1 MITKRNVLE
10 TIKDMPEQF
19 SVDELLDRL
28 ILIQKIEIGSKQFEA
43 GELYTHEEAKDKLKK
58 WLK

>member
-1 MITKRNVLE
+1 MITKQNVLE

-43 GELYTHEEAKDKLKK
+43 GEFYTHEEAKEKLKK